1 MALASLE
8 RERERERER
17 MPDET
22 DEIGAKV
29 WSSNLQRLLHR
40 EVGEV
45 GGGGRRTP
53 IVTASKI
60 SSHAQHTDKEKC
72 STEGKLFSLSQSVS
86 QPVSQSIIGRAIYV
100 RPGSK
105 TKREKDKKYEKTNTT
120 ATAILCAI
128 VPSV

>member
-1 MALASLE
+1 
-8 RERERERER
+8 

-72 STEGKLFSLSQSVS
+72 STEGKLFSLSQSVDN
-86 QPVSQSIIGRAIYV
+86 
-100 RPGSK
+100 RPGDIRTSGVK
-105 TKREKDKKYEKTNTT
+105 NQTRKR
-120 ATAILCAI
+120 
-128 VPSV
+128 